1 MAKRSY
7 SDVWSAIENT
17 PGEAANLRLRSELMI
32 TLKGFVKQQRLSSE
46 DAAKRLGVTLPRFSE
61 LMQGKINRFEIDAL
75 VSMVASAGLHVEMTV
90 VQIRSANVQE

>member
-1 MAKRSY
+1 MSKRGY

-32 TLKGFVKQQRLSSE
+32 ALKGFVKQQRLSSE

-61 LMQGKINRFEIDAL
+61 LMQGEINRFEIDAL

>member
-1 MAKRSY
+1 MSKRCY
-7 SDVWSAIENT
+7 NDVWSAIENT

-32 TLKGFVKQQRLSSE
+32 ALKEFVKQQRLSSE

-75 VSMVASAGLHVEMTV
+75 VSMVALAGLHVEMTV
-90 VQIRSANVQE
+90 VPIRSANALG